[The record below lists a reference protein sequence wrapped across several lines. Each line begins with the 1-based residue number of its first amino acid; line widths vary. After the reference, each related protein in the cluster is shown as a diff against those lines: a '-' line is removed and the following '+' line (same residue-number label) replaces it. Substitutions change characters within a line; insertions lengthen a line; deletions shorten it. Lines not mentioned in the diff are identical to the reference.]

1 MIHSALRSLFPY
13 IRIENYRSQYRQN
26 CNYTIMI
33 IKEQVAFLE
42 ILTFIAGGL
51 LFVGVGSWVGS
62 LLQPKHP
69 DTEKLQTYESGEEPT
84 GSAWSKFNTRFH
96 IIAIVFALFEVETIL
111 LFPWATVWANP
122 VLNEVT
128 GGLWA
133 SYTAISTT
141 LFIIL
146 LTVGLVYV
154 WSQGHLMS
162 PPPPLS
168 PSSFASHVPKTLY
181 DRVNRRYAPSN
192 TTNQTS

>member
-1 MIHSALRSLFPY
+1 
-13 IRIENYRSQYRQN
+13 
-26 CNYTIMI
+26 MI
-33 IKEQVAFLE
+33 IITEQVAFLE

-69 DTEKLQTYESGEEPT
+69 DTEQLQTYESGEEPT

-96 IIAIVFALFEVETIL
+96 MIAIVFVLFEVETIL
-111 LFPWATVWANP
+111 LFPWAKVWANP

-141 LFIIL
+141 LFMIL
-146 LTVGLVYV
+146 LAVGLVYV
-154 WSQGHLMS
+154 WSQGHLVN
-162 PPPPLS
+162 PPPPIPLFLFI
-168 PSSFASHVPKTLY
+168 SST
-181 DRVNRRYAPSN
+181 
-192 TTNQTS
+192 